1 MLIVVYAT
9 GNFISNCDIK
19 VKWENTMVF
28 TCKFKEYHGRPICSL
43 IKLQNNSLSYVYIY
57 KKKTWPYF
65 C

>member
-19 VKWENTMVF
+19 VKWENTMAF

-43 IKLQNNSLSYVYIY
+43 IKLQNNSLSYV
-57 KKKTWPYF
+57 
-65 C
+65 